1 MNILRCLEWEK
12 KNCTVTLAS
21 IACKRE
27 KGSLDPLD
35 RSGCSISYIFVLWV
49 SFSLKETQLSFIL
62 NTIMWFFSFLI
73 YSFKIALRI
82 LWSKRDP
89 VSTSLTNQICQAVI
103 SISCLAQLRWQW
115 DSGTHKKESQ
125 ARRPASSH
133 CTYIWSR
140 WRGFWCSGRPA
151 E

>member
-1 MNILRCLEWEK
+1 MFGLRKKKLYSNISKHSMQE
-12 KNCTVTLAS
+12 
-21 IACKRE
+21 RE
-27 KGSLDPLD
+27 RFIGSLGSEWMFYFL
-35 RSGCSISYIFVLWV
+35 YFVLWV